1 MRLDWTTAPL
11 GRAAQLD
18 CPLLYALLA
27 AARRAQGSLR
37 KMISPA
43 QARRATTKVPRV
55 TVYFWIIKILT
66 TALGEATSDYL
77 VHRFNPYYAVIGGF
91 FAFLIAMAIQF
102 RVRKYIP
109 WAYWLAVVMVAVFGT
124 MAADVLHVEFGVA
137 YIASTILFAIALGVV
152 FTTWHRSERT
162 LSIHSIYTRKR
173 EAFYWAAVLA
183 TFAMGTATGD
193 LAAYTAKLGFLTAG
207 VLFSAVFAIPAVAY
221 RFFRLNAIFAFW
233 FAYIMTRPLGASFA
247 DWTGKSRH
255 AGGLGYGDGPVAF
268 VLAIFIV
275 ALVSYLSHT
284 GADRETA
291 TSQEWRG
298 PGETAVEE
306 ASG

>member
-1 MRLDWTTAPL
+1 MIPSPTPIVPAKAIPPL
-11 GRAAQLD
+11 
-18 CPLLYALLA
+18 
-27 AARRAQGSLR
+27 
-37 KMISPA
+37 I
-43 QARRATTKVPRV
+43 
-55 TVYFWIIKILT
+55 
-66 TALGEATSDYL
+66 
-77 VHRFNPYYAVIGGF
+77 
-91 FAFLIAMAIQF
+91 
-102 RVRKYIP
+102 
-109 WAYWLAVVMVAVFGT
+109 
-124 MAADVLHVEFGVA
+124 
-137 YIASTILFAIALGVV
+137 
-152 FTTWHRSERT
+152 
-162 LSIHSIYTRKR
+162 
-173 EAFYWAAVLA
+173 
-183 TFAMGTATGD
+183 
-193 LAAYTAKLGFLTAG
+193 
-207 VLFSAVFAIPAVAY
+207 AIPAIGY
-221 RFFRLNAIFAFW
+221 WRFNWNPIFAFW